1 MSINYIEF
9 AFQASGFGCV
19 NTNGNV
25 NPYTGK
31 QGGEDGFKNRI
42 FAKQRNGKMYISSNC
57 IRGYFFE
64 PDAKGLMLASKTGF
78 SGKDKN
84 DKKNEDNGQL
94 FINKADLPDVS
105 QKIASSYLGLIRG
118 YMLTEKGGDAIK
130 RNSPLM
136 VTDWINDKGEPNKN
150 EVMVNHLALDEDG
163 KKESNSLF
171 YQDTWGDTLYHGM
184 AVLSIEQMQFIEMDN
199 RLGHQAVRFSQN
211 PKKAKVNDEIETFK
225 AKLIENLKNIG
236 LRCGMP
242 ESKCDDIDVTYGR
255 FMKKDMLFAYPE
267 EGLLLNNAALHAL
280 IVETKRR
287 FDTFAIVKSKGFVRT
302 DKISVSMRSTLTTEG
317 FEQALVPDTIPDYA
331 RFYEAVEENNEA

>member
-9 AFQASGFGCV
+9 TLQASGFGCV

-31 QGGEDGFKNRI
+31 QGGDDGFKNRI

-64 PDAKGLMLASKTGF
+64 PDAKGMMLSNQGGF
-78 SGKDKN
+78 NNNKS
-84 DKKNEDNGQL
+84 DNGEL
-94 FINKADLPDVS
+94 VISSKDMPMIS

-150 EVMVNHLALDEDG
+150 EVMVNHLALDENG

-211 PKKAKVNDEIETFK
+211 PKKAKVNNDIETFK
-225 AKLIENLKNIG
+225 VQLIENLKNIG

-242 ESKCDDIDVTYGR
+242 KSICNEIDVTYGR
-255 FMKKDMLFAYPE
+255 FMKKEMLFAYPE
-267 EGLLLNNAALHAL
+267 EGFLLNHAALHAL
-280 IVETKRR
+280 ILETKRR

-302 DKISVSMRSTLTTEG
+302 DKVSVSMRSTLTTEG
-317 FEQALVPDTIPDYA
+317 FEQLLVPDTIPDYA
-331 RFYEAVEENNEA
+331 SFYDTAEEYNEA

>member
-9 AFQASGFGCV
+9 TLQASGFGCV

-31 QGGEDGFKNRI
+31 QGDDDGFKNRI

-64 PDAKGLMLASKTGF
+64 PDAKGMMLSNQGGF
-78 SGKDKN
+78 NNNKS
-84 DKKNEDNGQL
+84 DNGEL
-94 FINKADLPDVS
+94 VISSKDMPMIS
-105 QKIASSYLGLIRG
+105 QKIACSYLGLIRG
-118 YMLTEKGGDAIK
+118 YMLTEKGGDTIK

-136 VTDWINDKGEPNKN
+136 VTDWINEKGEPNKN

-184 AVLSIEQMQFIEMDN
+184 VVLSIEQMQFIEMDN

-211 PKKAKVNDEIETFK
+211 PKKAKVNDDIETFK
-225 AKLIENLKNIG
+225 VQLIENLKNIG
-236 LRCGMP
+236 SRCGMP
-242 ESKCDDIDVTYGR
+242 KSKCDDIDVAYGR

-280 IVETKRR
+280 ILETKRR

>member
-9 AFQASGFGCV
+9 TLQASGFGCV
-19 NTNGNV
+19 NTNGNI

-31 QGGEDGFKNRI
+31 QGSDDGFKNRI

-64 PDAKGLMLASKTGF
+64 PDAKGMMLSNQGGF
-78 SGKDKN
+78 NNNKS
-84 DKKNEDNGQL
+84 DNGEL
-94 FINKADLPDVS
+94 VISSKDMPMIS

-136 VTDWINDKGEPNKN
+136 VTDWINEKGEPNKN

-211 PKKAKVNDEIETFK
+211 PKKAKVNDDIETFK
-225 AKLIENLKNIG
+225 VQLIENLKNIG

-267 EGLLLNNAALHAL
+267 EGLLLNNTALHAL
-280 IVETKRR
+280 ILETKRR

-317 FEQALVPDTIPDYA
+317 FEQALVPDAIPDYA